1 MLFRE
6 CFIMAITSIKANRLR
21 SLLTMLGIII
31 GVGAVIAMVSLG
43 DGMQKKTTENFESQG
58 MNILMVTPSSKRVRG
73 VRGRGNTMRSLK
85 LADVTAI
92 QKHIKGID
100 FAAPQLSST
109 YQAVYGNENVNTNV
123 MGVTPIHLVKENL
136 SVRNGFFITDEAMT
150 DRARVA
156 VIGNTVAASLFKD
169 ENPIGKQIRLSNKP
183 FTIIGVLD
191 KKGSSNRGEDQDDV
205 IFIPFTTMQERIMG
219 IDFVNMINV
228 SVASGY
234 STIEVGQEIAALL
247 HARHKIPENQEDDFE
262 IMDMRALMEQF
273 AEIINQMA
281 LFVTAVAAISLVVG
295 GIGIMNIMMVSVTER
310 TREIGIRKALGAT
323 YLNIMIQFLIESMVL
338 SGIGGIIGVAL
349 GCAIAKIAVAV
360 MPETL
365 NAYITV
371 TPILVSVLFSMA
383 VGLFFGIYPARKAA
397 KLDPIEA
404 LRYE

>member
-1 MLFRE
+1 
-6 CFIMAITSIKANRLR
+6 MAITSIKANRLR

-43 DGMQKKTTENFESQG
+43 DGMKRKTTENFESQG

-73 VRGRGNTMRSLK
+73 VRGKGNTMRSLK
-85 LADVTAI
+85 LSDVDAI
-92 QKHIKGID
+92 EKHIKGID
-100 FAAPQLSST
+100 FVSPQVSSN

-123 MGVTPIHLVKENL
+123 MGVKPIHLVKENL
-136 SVRNGFFITDEAMT
+136 SVRNGFFITYEAMD
-150 DRARVA
+150 DRSRVA
-156 VIGNTVAASLFKD
+156 VIGNTVATNLFHEED
-169 ENPIGKQIRLSNKP
+169 PIGKQIRLNNQP

-205 IFIPFTTMQERIMG
+205 IFIPFTTMRERLLG
-219 IDFVNMINV
+219 IDFVHMINV
-228 SVASGY
+228 SVSSGY
-234 STIEVGQEIAALL
+234 STTEVGQEIAALL
-247 HARHKIPENQEDDFE
+247 HARHKIPENQNDDFE

-273 AEIINQMA
+273 SEILNQMS
-281 LFVTAVAAISLVVG
+281 LFVTAVAAISLLVG

-323 YLNIMIQFLIESMVL
+323 YLNIMTQFLIESMVL
-338 SGIGGIIGVAL
+338 SGIGGLIGVAF
-349 GCAIAKIAVAV
+349 GCAIAQFAVNL
-360 MPETL
+360 MPDTL
-365 NAYITV
+365 SAYISA
-371 TPILVSVLFSMA
+371 TPIIVSVLFSMA

>member
-1 MLFRE
+1 
-6 CFIMAITSIKANRLR
+6 MAITSIKANRLR

-43 DGMQKKTTENFESQG
+43 DGMKRKTTENFESQG

-73 VRGRGNTMRSLK
+73 VRGKGNTMRSLK
-85 LADVTAI
+85 LSDVDAI
-92 QKHIKGID
+92 EKHIKGID
-100 FAAPQLSST
+100 FVSPQVSSN

-123 MGVTPIHLVKENL
+123 MGVKPIHLVKENL
-136 SVRNGFFITDEAMT
+136 SVRNGFFITDEAMN
-150 DRARVA
+150 DRSRVA
-156 VIGNTVAASLFKD
+156 VIGNTVATNLFHEED
-169 ENPIGKQIRLSNKP
+169 PIGKQIRLNNQP

-205 IFIPFTTMQERIMG
+205 IFIPFTTMRERLLG
-219 IDFVNMINV
+219 IDFVHMINV
-228 SVASGY
+228 SVSSGY
-234 STIEVGQEIAALL
+234 STTEVGQEIAALL
-247 HARHKIPENQEDDFE
+247 HARHKIPENQNDDFE

-273 AEIINQMA
+273 SEILNQMS
-281 LFVTAVAAISLVVG
+281 LFVTAVAAISLLVG

-338 SGIGGIIGVAL
+338 SGIGGLIGVAF
-349 GCAIAKIAVAV
+349 GCAIAQFAVNL
-360 MPETL
+360 MPDTL
-365 NAYITV
+365 SAYISA
-371 TPILVSVLFSMA
+371 TPIIVSVLFSMA